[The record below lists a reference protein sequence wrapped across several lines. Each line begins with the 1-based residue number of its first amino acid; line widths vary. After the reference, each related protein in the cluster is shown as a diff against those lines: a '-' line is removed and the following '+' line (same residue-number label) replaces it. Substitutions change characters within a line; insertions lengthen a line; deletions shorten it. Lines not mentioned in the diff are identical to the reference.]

1 MGNAPLVDLDSGPA
15 RGFEGHTVV
24 AGCRAIVVVEEE
36 RHLDGGDAAGVRI
49 EDGRKPQSDRGSGGL
64 GEVQARRGSRSGSEG
79 KSIQPNGPKAI
90 SYRTPKGQRSAGGRK
105 PKASQRPRSG
115 PSNGSRSGAARRA
128 GCVLTAGSSAGGAP
142 VRVWPRRPPT
152 TMRGSAHRPDADLI
166 HAPPYRPIAP

>member
-1 MGNAPLVDLDSGPA
+1 VGNAPLVDLDSGPA

-90 SYRTPKGQRSAGGRK
+90 SYRNRNKKGWILWRCCACSTRDRGNVDLASYALAGEKAGDLEPK
-105 PKASQRPRSG
+105 PKALLQQWFADQGWCESPDEDELPRIRKPGVKDGSQ
-115 PSNGSRSGAARRA
+115 
-128 GCVLTAGSSAGGAP
+128 
-142 VRVWPRRPPT
+142 
-152 TMRGSAHRPDADLI
+152 
-166 HAPPYRPIAP
+166 